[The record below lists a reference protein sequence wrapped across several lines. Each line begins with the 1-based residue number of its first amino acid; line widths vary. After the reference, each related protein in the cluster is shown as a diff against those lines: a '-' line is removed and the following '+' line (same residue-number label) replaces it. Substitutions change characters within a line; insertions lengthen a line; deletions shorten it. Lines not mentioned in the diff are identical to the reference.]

1 MFISKTQIRIHY
13 AWTDQMGLVYYG
25 NYAQLYEIGRTEA
38 LRSLG
43 LTYKAIE
50 ATGVIMP
57 VTEMHIRFLRPALYD
72 DLVTVV
78 TTIKEMPLHSKIIFH
93 NEIYNE
99 KDELLNMGSVTLY
112 FINAKTMKRTDIP
125 EKIKGKLITYFA
137 TEPEIEPPFKQ

>member
-1 MFISKTQIRIHY
+1 
-13 AWTDQMGLVYYG
+13 MGLVYYG

-99 KDELLNMGSVTLY
+99 KDELLNMGNVTLY

-125 EKIKGKLITYFA
+125 EKIKGKLLRYFE
-137 TEPEIEPPFKQ
+137 TEKES